1 MKFGFQLARYAVP
14 DVPGRLVDLAG
25 KLEEAGFDSFWLMD
39 HLFQIEALGPADEDM
54 LEAYTTL
61 GFLAGVT
68 RQIKLGA
75 MVTSV
80 TFRHPGLLIKMAA
93 TLDVLSGG
101 RSWLGLGAG
110 WYEREHL
117 GLGIPFPSVSERFE
131 RLEETLQILQYTGRP
146 HHGRHYR
153 LEEPLF
159 RPLRRPPVLIGGMG
173 EKQTLRLVARYAQA
187 CNFYQDAGSAE
198 IAHKLEV
205 LRGHCDVLGRD
216 YEEICKTTLGVYTPG
231 RSREFLD
238 ELRTLQG
245 LGVDIAVVGVL
256 EPWNQAALDE
266 LIEVLGYFRAT
277 YSGP

>member
-14 DVPGRLVDLAG
+14 QLPQRLADLAQR
-25 KLEEAGFDSFWLMD
+25 LEASVFDSFWLMD
-39 HLFQIEALGPADEDM
+39 HLFQIEALGPVEEDM

-68 RQIKLGA
+68 RKIQLGA

-110 WYEREHL
+110 WFEREHR
-117 GLGIPFPSVSERFE
+117 GLGIPFPNVSERFE
-131 RLEETLQILQYTGRP
+131 RLEETLQILQHSGRP
-146 HHGRHYR
+146 HYGKYYR

-159 RPLRRPPVLIGGMG
+159 RPLRKPPVLIGGMG
-173 EKQTLRLVARYAQA
+173 EKRTLRLVARYAQA
-187 CNFYQDAGSAE
+187 GNFYQAAGLAE
-198 IAHKLEV
+198 ITHKLAV
-205 LRGHCDVLGRD
+205 LRRHCSEVGRD
-216 YEEICKTTLGVYTPG
+216 YGEIEKTTLGVFTPG
-231 RSREFLD
+231 QKRPFLE
-238 ELRTLQG
+238 ELRALQSIG
-245 LGVDIAVVGVL
+245 IGTAVVGVL
-256 EPWNQAALDE
+256 EPWNAAAVGE
-266 LIEVLGYFRAT
+266 LIEVLKYFRDT